1 MRAREKWSEGQR
13 VLRPEIWERRSSR
26 TPSVVASSA
35 FGGWYDDGG
44 AGLVFVAAGEVVV
57 GRGRKASWVDG
68 FIVCVWYEF
77 A

>member
-1 MRAREKWSEGQR
+1 M
-13 VLRPEIWERRSSR
+13 
-26 TPSVVASSA
+26 VASSA